1 MAGFATR
8 TSFAGRTS
16 HGAKTDHALTFNPV
30 HRGGQTTCGRTR
42 DGMMTKQSSERP
54 RSEPEIIPPP

>member
-16 HGAKTDHALTFNPV
+16 HGGKTDHALTFNPAT
-30 HRGGQTTCGRTR
+30 GG
-42 DGMMTKQSSERP
+42 RP
-54 RSEPEIIPPP
+54 HVDEPEAE